1 MKNQYHYIIDKSGSM
16 SDCQQQTVK
25 CMNEQFASLQHLAL
39 DEKEQEFKASLH
51 FFNDQLHT
59 LINEQNPMN
68 FPRLQ
73 TSDFCPS
80 GNTALYDAI
89 GIVASAE
96 RLKSQ
101 ESVKKGHKKVV
112 FVIIT
117 DGYENR
123 SLLYTSENIR
133 KLILEMQNEGYIF
146 MFLGAIIDAKNVAT
160 KMNIKE
166 EHAHSFYKKDMNSV
180 FKKMGNSLSDL
191 AKNKMDW
198 NKFEN

>member
-89 GIVASAE
+89 GIVASSE

-101 ESVKKGHKKVV
+101 ESVKKGQKKVV

-117 DGYENR
+117 DGYENK
-123 SLLYTSENIR
+123 SFLYTSENIR

-146 MFLGAIIDAKNVAT
+146 MFLGAIPNAKNVAT
-160 KMNIKE
+160 EMNIRDE
-166 EHAHSFYKKDMNSV
+166 RAHSFYKKDMDTV
-180 FKKMGNSLSDL
+180 FRKMGSSLSDL
-191 AKNKMDW
+191 AKNKTDW
-198 NKFEN
+198 NKFDN